1 MNHLGGLE
9 VYTYDQY
16 VLLQVMFEWNSHGF
30 VFHSSK
36 STKNKKKRQ
45 RAEKRAKNKIQL

>member
-36 STKNKKKRQ
+36 STKNKKKAKSR
-45 RAEKRAKNKIQL
+45 EKSEK